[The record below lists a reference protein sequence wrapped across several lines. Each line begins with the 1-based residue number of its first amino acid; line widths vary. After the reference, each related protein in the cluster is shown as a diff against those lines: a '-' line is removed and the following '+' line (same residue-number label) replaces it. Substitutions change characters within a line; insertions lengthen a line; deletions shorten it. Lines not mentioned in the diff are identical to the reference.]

1 MSCKRTV
8 IAQMTSERED
18 LIGFTA
24 SELAEKNKPRAA
36 ADTVERRYKTGV
48 NRQQAQ
54 LVGYELE
61 DFLDNDNPVRA
72 INAFVDSLNLKQL
85 GFTNTLAHS
94 GSGQPAYSPNTML
107 KLFLYGYRNGICS
120 TRKLARECKRNVEVM
135 WLLDKLSPEYRTIG
149 AFRACNAKAIREVH
163 KQFIGLCNYMGLL
176 SEDRVSVDG
185 SHFKG
190 NVSSKSFR
198 TTKGLNKRNAK
209 IEQEIDEWNKQ
220 IEQTDARED
229 KEETAAEVEAAMSEV
244 VRQIQKL
251 ETEKEQNDFL
261 LKLLEETGLTHIS
274 RTDTEAQRL
283 SKRGNS
289 CQGYNVQIVTESQ
302 NRLIVSDDVTNRSND
317 REELFNM
324 ASLAKEALGADK
336 LDVLGDQG
344 YSSARQFKQCY
355 DNDITPYVPIMT
367 PRSLVQAEHRYKVSQ
382 FTYDKELN
390 AYICPMGEQLRAS
403 GKPKED
409 GTQRYRSRKASCEKC
424 CKRQVCLT
432 EKGTCRDI
440 HRSGH
445 EELMTAHRKH
455 MEKHPEVMRER
466 ASMVE
471 HPFGTIKV
479 RAGWPH
485 FLVRGLEKVTGEW
498 SLMALS
504 YNLTRVLNILGMDK
518 FMECCRESQ
527 AQGC

>member
-176 SEDRVSVDG
+176 SCLLYTSPSPRDRT
-185 SHFKG
+185 
-190 NVSSKSFR
+190 R
-198 TTKGLNKRNAK
+198 
-209 IEQEIDEWNKQ
+209 
-220 IEQTDARED
+220 
-229 KEETAAEVEAAMSEV
+229 
-244 VRQIQKL
+244 
-251 ETEKEQNDFL
+251 
-261 LKLLEETGLTHIS
+261 S
-274 RTDTEAQRL
+274 R
-283 SKRGNS
+283 
-289 CQGYNVQIVTESQ
+289 
-302 NRLIVSDDVTNRSND
+302 
-317 REELFNM
+317 M
-324 ASLAKEALGADK
+324 P
-336 LDVLGDQG
+336 
-344 YSSARQFKQCY
+344 SSA
-355 DNDITPYVPIMT
+355 
-367 PRSLVQAEHRYKVSQ
+367 
-382 FTYDKELN
+382 
-390 AYICPMGEQLRAS
+390 
-403 GKPKED
+403 
-409 GTQRYRSRKASCEKC
+409 
-424 CKRQVCLT
+424 
-432 EKGTCRDI
+432 
-440 HRSGH
+440 
-445 EELMTAHRKH
+445 
-455 MEKHPEVMRER
+455 
-466 ASMVE
+466 
-471 HPFGTIKV
+471 
-479 RAGWPH
+479 
-485 FLVRGLEKVTGEW
+485 
-498 SLMALS
+498 
-504 YNLTRVLNILGMDK
+504 
-518 FMECCRESQ
+518 
-527 AQGC
+527 